1 MSKFNGSQ
9 MIATFGTWG
18 LDGLT
23 SVELASNADV
33 TEQAISGQTYKAQI
47 VGVPAATFTINMLL
61 DNATP
66 VPGSLLT
73 ALTPGNTGP
82 FTFDPIRGSTFG
94 GAYAGTGLVR
104 QRDVS
109 YPVEGFVALSLQVGI
124 DGALSVFST

>member
-1 MSKFNGSQ
+1 MTKFNGSQ

-23 SVELASNADV
+23 SVDIAAQADI

-47 VGVPAATFTINMLL
+47 VGVPAATFTLNALL

-66 VPGSLLT
+66 IPAGLLT
-73 ALTPGNTGP
+73 ALTPGNTAS

-94 GAYAGTGLVR
+94 GAYAGTGLIR

-109 YPVEGFVALSLQVGI
+109 HPVEGFASLQLQVGI
-124 DGALSVFST
+124 DGALSIYST